1 MEKTTLNSVMCSA
14 VGKTGLLRLCKPM
27 FAFRVCEG
35 RVAIRGEEDG
45 PVGVWEQKWI
55 RWMSEYESG

>member
-27 FAFRVCEG
+27 FVFRVCEG

-55 RWMSEYESG
+55 GG